1 MKMFLR
7 FQDSLPILK
16 EFNTTLH
23 EDFYLI
29 LFEMKEKMKFKLKI
43 GVFFKGEKVSEVL
56 IFRKSG
62 SLFFRNF

>member
-23 EDFYLI
+23 EDFYLT

-43 GVFFKGEKVSEVL
+43 EVFFKGEKVSEVL